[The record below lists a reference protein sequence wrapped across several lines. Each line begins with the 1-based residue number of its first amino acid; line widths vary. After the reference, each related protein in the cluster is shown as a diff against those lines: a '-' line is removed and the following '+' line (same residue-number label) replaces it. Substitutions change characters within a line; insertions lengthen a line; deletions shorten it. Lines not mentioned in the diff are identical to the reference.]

1 MKLKDY
7 IVPIF
12 LLLVVPIIPWFTGLK
27 VGDDTC
33 NTLFCAAGVLFS
45 VSMSLII
52 AFNSKGVT
60 DDNVKS
66 DLRKNMRNIRDVLIG
81 YFVISLIGI
90 ILSKHIRDGYDVA
103 ICEYNI
109 YIQINFKLGYTCFI
123 SWYYLV
129 LLVNYKKIH
138 KNYEKQEDCE

>member
-12 LLLVVPIIPWFTGLK
+12 LLLVVPIIPWFKGLK
-27 VGDDTC
+27 VECDTC

-52 AFNSKGVT
+52 AFNSKEVT
-60 DDNVKS
+60 DVGIKDK
-66 DLRKNMRNIRDVLIG
+66 LRKNMCGIRDTIIG
-81 YFVISLIGI
+81 YFVVSLIG
-90 ILSKHIRDGYDVA
+90 LLLLKHVHDGYNVDIFGYHFYLQV
-103 ICEYNI
+103 
-109 YIQINFKLGYTCFI
+109 NFSLGYTCFI
-123 SWYYLV
+123 TWYFLV

>member
-12 LLLVVPIIPWFTGLK
+12 LLLVVPIFPWFTGLK
-27 VGDDTC
+27 VGGDTC

-60 DDNVKS
+60 DDDVKS
-66 DLRKNMRNIRDVLIG
+66 DLRKNMHNIRDVLIG

-90 ILSKHIRDGYDVA
+90 VLLKHIREGYDVA

-109 YIQINFKLGYTCFI
+109 CINFNFKLGYTCFI
-123 SWYYLV
+123 AWYFLV